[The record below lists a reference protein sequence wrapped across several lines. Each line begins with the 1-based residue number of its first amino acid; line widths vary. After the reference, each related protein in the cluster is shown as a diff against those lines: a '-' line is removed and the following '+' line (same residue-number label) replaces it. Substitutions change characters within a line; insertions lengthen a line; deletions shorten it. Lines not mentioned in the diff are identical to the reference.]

1 MAERFPVLWEPVG
14 LMKVPTL
21 SMRVKDLA
29 LGRARRPIMPS
40 SRTLVDVVPKRSSA
54 VVAEEEDKE
63 EVGVELVTSGT
74 DVSIDI

>member
-29 LGRARRPIMPS
+29 LGRARRPIMPF
-40 SRTLVDVVPKRSSA
+40 SRALVDVVPKRSSA

-63 EVGVELVTSGT
+63 EVGVELVTS
-74 DVSIDI
+74 DI

>member
-1 MAERFPVLWEPVG
+1 MAERFPVFWEPVG

-29 LGRARRPIMPS
+29 LGRARRPIMPF
-40 SRTLVDVVPKRSSA
+40 SRALVDVVPKRSSA
-54 VVAEEEDKE
+54 VVAE